1 MNESG
6 FQADFH
12 QCPIFPILTEK
23 YFVYFRLNHF
33 YNQEDMKMTDL
44 TEKDFSKKRI
54 GACIIGNAIVWG
66 IVIIATALVL
76 RGTGLMGKL
85 LPILG
90 GGAAFSEATLSG
102 LLVKKK

>member
-1 MNESG
+1 MNPG
-6 FQADFH
+6 FRPTFC

-23 YFVYFRLNHF
+23 YLIYFRLNHF

-44 TEKDFSKKRI
+44 KEKGSIKKRI

-76 RGTGLMGKL
+76 RGTGLFGKL

-102 LLVKKK
+102 LLVGKK